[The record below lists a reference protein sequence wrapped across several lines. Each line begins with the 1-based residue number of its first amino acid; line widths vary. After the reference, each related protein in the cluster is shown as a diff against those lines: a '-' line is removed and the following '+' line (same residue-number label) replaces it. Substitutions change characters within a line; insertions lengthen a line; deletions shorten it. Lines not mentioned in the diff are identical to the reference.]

1 MRFFKTAFIACC
13 CAMITA
19 GCSRY
24 EYPKQL
30 VAADSTLSVK
40 PDSAMHLL
48 KAINI
53 SKFADDERAANY
65 YRLLRIKAD
74 DKNYITHKTDSVILR
89 LVDYYE
95 RRPDDSLLTQAY
107 YYAGSVYRDLNDA
120 PEAIAYFQKAADR
133 LADENNLRLE
143 SNTYTQMG
151 FLNMFLDIEK
161 EANRLFWKSY
171 KIDSILKDTIFMIA
185 GCRNIGNSFVSN
197 FDSTLFYYQK
207 ALDLAKENKNDY
219 WVMRIKG
226 QMARY
231 YIAIGDLK
239 TAEEYIKPMIEHPEI
254 STQESTNS
262 MALRIFFGKKDYKKA
277 EFHAQK
283 LIEGN
288 DISLKALGYYTRAKI
303 YATTNNPT
311 KALDYMSL
319 YEKATNEAERTS
331 QTEAMA
337 KANALYNYNLREKE
351 NDRLKLEKKDTQ
363 ISYTIAI
370 CVIVLFVV
378 STILYYIKNRE
389 KAKRMQL
396 KMILLEQINNKQ
408 QIESKSIIAKSKQEI
423 ENLRD
428 DLSSANKKNE
438 YMQLFLNRQK
448 EQIEYLNNEINR
460 QSSEKDEFKQR
471 LYASDIYKTTRNI
484 LLECKPLK
492 SRQWKLM
499 EDEFSTQGTSFVEK
513 LRAQFKLSEH
523 EIHICMLVKMGMT
536 VTESGILIGRT
547 TGAVSLAKKRM
558 YKKMFNKEGN
568 GKELE
573 EYINSL

>member
-1 MRFFKTAFIACC
+1 MKHVKAFLAALCC
-13 CAMITA
+13 TMIMA

-24 EYPKQL
+24 KYPERL
-30 VAADSTLSVK
+30 VAADSMLSVR
-40 PDSAMHLL
+40 PDSAMRMLE
-48 KAINI
+48 AIDAGE
-53 SKFADDERAANY
+53 FAGDERAANY

-74 DKNYITHKTDSVILR
+74 DKNYIAHKTDSVILQ

-133 LADENNLRLE
+133 LAGKNNLRLE

-185 GCRNIGNSFVSN
+185 GYRNIGNSFVSN
-197 FDSTLFYYQK
+197 FDSTFFYYQK
-207 ALDLAKENKNDY
+207 ALDLAKENKSDN
-219 WVMRIKG
+219 WIMRIKG

-231 YIAIGDLK
+231 YIEKGDLK
-239 TAEEYIKPMIEHPEI
+239 TAEEYLKPKLDKPIKEIEK
-254 STQESTNS
+254 STCTV
-262 MALRIFFGKKDYKKA
+262 AYKLYYGKKEYGKAADYAK
-277 EFHAQK
+277 K
-283 LIEGN
+283 LINSEFIEYKTSGYLWYAKANLLQKKYAEGLEN
-288 DISLKALGYYTRAKI
+288 LL
-303 YATTNNPT
+303 
-311 KALDYMSL
+311 L
-319 YEKATNEAERTS
+319 YEKSRDSLDQYNLVEG
-331 QTEAMA
+331 MA

-351 NDRLKLEKKDTQ
+351 NDRLKLEKKNAQ
-363 ISYTIAI
+363 IRYTIAV
-370 CVIVLFVV
+370 CVIALFVV

-396 KMILLEQINNKQ
+396 NMLLLERINNKQ
-408 QIESKSIIAKSKQEI
+408 QTESKNIIAKSRQEI

-428 DLSSANKKNE
+428 NLSSANKKNE
-438 YMQLFLNRQK
+438 EMQLFLNRQK
-448 EQIEYLNNEINR
+448 ELIEYLNNEISRHN
-460 QSSEKDEFKQR
+460 SEKDELHQR
-471 LYASDIYKTTRNI
+471 LYASDIYRETREM

-499 EDEFSTQGTSFVEK
+499 EAEFSAQLTGFVEK
-513 LRAQFKLSEH
+513 LRASFKLSEQ
-523 EIHICMLVKMGMT
+523 EIHICMLAKMGMT
-536 VTESGILIGRT
+536 VTESGILTGRT

>member
-1 MRFFKTAFIACC
+1 M
-13 CAMITA
+13 
-19 GCSRY
+19 
-24 EYPKQL
+24 
-30 VAADSTLSVK
+30 LSVR
-40 PDSAMHLL
+40 PDSAMRMLE
-48 KAINI
+48 AIDAGEF
-53 SKFADDERAANY
+53 SGDERAANF

-74 DKNYITHKTDSVILR
+74 DKNYIAHKTDSVIR
-89 LVDYYE
+89 RIVDYYE
-95 RRPDDSLLTQAY
+95 RRPADSLLAQAY

-133 LADENNLRLE
+133 LAGENNLRLE

-151 FLNMFLDIEK
+151 FLNMFLGIDK

-185 GCRNIGNSFVSN
+185 GYRNIANSHSGNL
-197 FDSTLFYYQK
+197 DSMFFYYQK
-207 ALDLAKENKNDY
+207 ALYLAKENKNDY

-226 QMARY
+226 QMSRY

-239 TAEEYIKPMIEHPEI
+239 TAEEYIKPIIEHPEI

-283 LIEGN
+283 LIDGN

-303 YATTNNPT
+303 YATTNNPA

-319 YEKATNEAERTS
+319 YERATNEAERAS
-331 QTEAMA
+331 QTEAIA

-351 NDRLKLEKKDTQ
+351 NNRLKIEKKNTQ
-363 ISYTIAI
+363 IRYTIAV

-378 STILYYIKNRE
+378 STTLYYIKNRE

-396 KMILLEQINNKQ
+396 KMLLLEQINNTQ
-408 QIESKSIIAKSKQEI
+408 RIENKNIIAKSRQEI

-428 DLSSANKKNE
+428 NLSSANKKNE
-438 YMQLFLNRQK
+438 EMQLFLNRQK
-448 EQIEYLNNEINR
+448 ELIEYLNNEISRHN
-460 QSSEKDEFKQR
+460 SEKDELHQR
-471 LYASDIYKTTRNI
+471 LYASDIYRETREM

-499 EDEFSTQGTSFVEK
+499 EAEFSAQAAGFVEK
-513 LRAQFKLSEH
+513 LRASFKLSEQ
-523 EIHICMLVKMGMT
+523 EIHICMLAKMGMT